1 MICTAWYQWL
11 LTNWEQTKISFP
23 FTKLMSDWSYIKK
36 KNHHSASILCS
47 DLCHLMN
54 VMLFLEVFFF
64 SFNINPIQ
72 WQWNP
77 DIHFIHKS
85 DQSQPLLCPCQN
97 NFPSKEFDSYYA
109 SCTFSSVSFTISSYL
124 LHATLTPHGIHINR
138 TDKAPFSSNS
148 LGFCVKH

>member
-23 FTKLMSDWSYIKK
+23 FTKLMSDWSYK
-36 KNHHSASILCS
+36 KNPPLCF
-47 DLCHLMN
+47 HT
-54 VMLFLEVFFF
+54 LFRFVSPYECNAISSSVFF

-97 NFPSKEFDSYYA
+97 NFPSKEFNSYYA
-109 SCTFSSVSFTISSYL
+109 SCTFSSVSFKISSYL
-124 LHATLTPHGIHINR
+124 LHATLTPHEIHINR

>member
-23 FTKLMSDWSYIKK
+23 FTKLMSDWSYKK
-36 KNHHSASILCS
+36 THSASILCS

-54 VMLFLEVFFF
+54 VMLFLVVIF

-97 NFPSKEFDSYYA
+97 NFPSKEFNSYYA
-109 SCTFSSVSFTISSYL
+109 SSTFSSVSFTISSYL
-124 LHATLTPHGIHINR
+124 LHATWTPHEIHINR
-138 TDKAPFSSNS
+138 TDKAPFSSKS

>member
-23 FTKLMSDWSYIKK
+23 FTKLMSDWSYK

-54 VMLFLEVFFF
+54 VMLFLEVLFF

-97 NFPSKEFDSYYA
+97 NFPSKEFNSYYA

-124 LHATLTPHGIHINR
+124 LHATLTPHEIHINR

>member
-23 FTKLMSDWSYIKK
+23 FTKLMSDWSYKK
-36 KNHHSASILCS
+36 KTHHSASILCS

-54 VMLFLEVFFF
+54 VMLFLEVLFF

-97 NFPSKEFDSYYA
+97 NFPSKEFNSYYA

-124 LHATLTPHGIHINR
+124 LHATLTPHEIHINR

>member
-23 FTKLMSDWSYIKK
+23 FTKLMSDWSYK
-36 KNHHSASILCS
+36 KNPPLCF
-47 DLCHLMN
+47 HT
-54 VMLFLEVFFF
+54 LFRFVSPYECNAISSSVFF

-85 DQSQPLLCPCQN
+85 DQSQPLLCPYVRIT
-97 NFPSKEFDSYYA
+97 FPQKSLILIMHPAHFLVCPLKYLHT
-109 SCTFSSVSFTISSYL
+109 SCM
-124 LHATLTPHGIHINR
+124 PHDTTWNPQKSNR
-138 TDKAPFSSNS
+138 
-148 LGFCVKH
+148 

>member
-23 FTKLMSDWSYIKK
+23 FTKLMSDWSYKK
-36 KNHHSASILCS
+36 KPPLCF
-47 DLCHLMN
+47 HT
-54 VMLFLEVFFF
+54 LFRFVSPYECNAISSSVFF

-85 DQSQPLLCPCQN
+85 DQSQPLLCPYVRIT
-97 NFPSKEFDSYYA
+97 FPQKSLILIMHPAHFLVCPLKYLHT
-109 SCTFSSVSFTISSYL
+109 SCM
-124 LHATLTPHGIHINR
+124 PHDTTWNPQKSNR
-138 TDKAPFSSNS
+138 
-148 LGFCVKH
+148 

>member
-23 FTKLMSDWSYIKK
+23 FTKLMSDWSYKK
-36 KNHHSASILCS
+36 KPPLCF
-47 DLCHLMN
+47 HT
-54 VMLFLEVFFF
+54 LFRFVSPYECNAISSSVFV

-97 NFPSKEFDSYYA
+97 NFPSKEFNSYYA
-109 SCTFSSVSFTISSYL
+109 SCTFSSVSFKISSYL
-124 LHATLTPHGIHINR
+124 LHATLTPHEIHINR

>member
-36 KNHHSASILCS
+36 KPPLCF
-47 DLCHLMN
+47 HT
-54 VMLFLEVFFF
+54 LFRFVSPYECNAISSSVFF

-97 NFPSKEFDSYYA
+97 NFPSKEFNSYYA
-109 SCTFSSVSFTISSYL
+109 SCTFSSVSFKISSYL
-124 LHATLTPHGIHINR
+124 LHATLTPHEIHINR

>member
-36 KNHHSASILCS
+36 KPHHSASILCS

-97 NFPSKEFDSYYA
+97 NFPSKEFNSYYA

-124 LHATLTPHGIHINR
+124 LHATLTPHEIHINR